1 MAKYIKNKKINTT
14 KSNDVKNLQSIGKA
28 AWKFVS
34 AFYKAG
40 WNLLIADVHNN
51 TFRQKVSYYYALK
64 TNPVK
69 SSKSRKKDTN
79 KLANVERLLPLIPAK
94 TPKKINEISKFFKMK
109 KPSQANASPGKSY
122 VQTSITSSNTKNILK
137 IKEVFPTL
145 KTKNIDNIQR
155 MIKGDGKP
163 KPCINI
169 TTKGP
174 SRKQVIVPMYDVNKK
189 NFIEKSSAHI
199 ANMNKV
205 LKNIKMKVII
215 NFVQLDPSSI
225 VIMTNKVT
233 SSLDLQII
241 ENYIINTNCINTDG
255 VEVPRLPQSKSYLKI
270 IGILYLQKNINTLL
284 TLKVVEDIIKKNYIF
299 NNIVLASR
307 PHIIKVSPKLDMTI
321 IWVDIWDI

>member
-1 MAKYIKNKKINTT
+1 M
-14 KSNDVKNLQSIGKA
+14 
-28 AWKFVS
+28 
-34 AFYKAG
+34 
-40 WNLLIADVHNN
+40 
-51 TFRQKVSYYYALK
+51 
-64 TNPVK
+64 
-69 SSKSRKKDTN
+69 
-79 KLANVERLLPLIPAK
+79 
-94 TPKKINEISKFFKMK
+94 
-109 KPSQANASPGKSY
+109 
-122 VQTSITSSNTKNILK
+122 TSSNTKNILK

-189 NFIEKSSAHI
+189 NFMKKNSTHI

-205 LKNIKMKVII
+205 LKNIKMKVMI

-255 VEVPRLPQSKSYLKI
+255 VEVPRLP
-270 IGILYLQKNINTLL
+270 
-284 TLKVVEDIIKKNYIF
+284 
-299 NNIVLASR
+299 
-307 PHIIKVSPKLDMTI
+307 
-321 IWVDIWDI
+321 